1 MKKHRGI
8 FYQLYVWKRIFEFEG
23 LFTLIY
29 VLAAL
34 VAGLLIPVEA
44 FAFSKLIDA
53 AVKSS
58 QNTVSGNSSFI
69 IFIIIVSAV
78 LFVTKLI
85 HNFNEYISST
95 FDLRQQNL
103 RDKIASDRLLK
114 VQPHYYEDATFIKLK
129 NKVDYNLWK
138 ISNSLK
144 RDVDLVSSFII
155 SLFTISFFLF
165 YDVKVALIVILSLVF
180 PTLVTLKYGH
190 KLWGIWDSLSNIKVI
205 YEQYRNA
212 MYVTD
217 VGQFS
222 EIKVF
227 GYGSYIINKAL
238 AINKKFVDSLEEN
251 EKKRFLVNIISAVWE
266 IFFTG
271 ICLYL
276 IFTSFIT
283 SKISIGQ
290 FYLILTLFGNLKS
303 SVAYFFDRAS
313 AVLSEYP
320 FLQSFYE
327 FFNYEPE
334 LKVIDGNKVL
344 QKDIAFS
351 IELKDVWFKYPGTE
365 VWVLKGI
372 NLKIPSMDDVAL
384 VGKNGAGKTT
394 IIKLILRIYDPDKG
408 DILINGENIKKLK
421 LEDYYKTIGI
431 LSQMFNTYRITAW
444 ENIYIGNVES
454 EIDKTKIQEAA
465 ISARADEFIQKYP
478 QKYDTYLTREL
489 KDGTLPSGGQWQ
501 RLGIARVLY
510 RNPSL
515 IILDEPTSAIDALAE
530 EEIFTNLR
538 NLAKE
543 KTVLMISHRFATVK
557 RASYIYVVDG
567 GEVVEEGTHE
577 GLLNKEGLYKDM
589 YKAQND

>member
-1 MKKHRGI
+1 MKKHRGL

-23 LFTLIY
+23 FLAIVY
-29 VLAAL
+29 VLATL
-34 VAGLLIPVEA
+34 VAGLLLPVEA

-58 QNTVSGNSSFI
+58 QNTTSGNYTFIVFI
-69 IFIIIVSAV
+69 IAV
-78 LFVTKLI
+78 CFVLLITKLL
-85 HNFNEYISST
+85 HNFNDHVSFI

-114 VQPHYYEDATFIKLK
+114 VQPHYYEDPIFIKLK
-129 NKVDYNLWK
+129 SKIDYNLWK

-144 RDVDLVSSFII
+144 RDVDLITSFIV
-155 SLFTISFFLF
+155 SFFTISVFLF
-165 YDVKVALIVILSLVF
+165 YDYKVAFIVLLSLIF
-180 PTLVTLKYGH
+180 PTLVTLKYG
-190 KLWGIWDSLSNIKVI
+190 KKVWGIWDSLSHVKVI
-205 YEQYRNA
+205 YEQYRNM

-238 AINKKFVDSLEEN
+238 DINKKFVDSLEDNEN
-251 EKKRFLVNIISAVWE
+251 KRFIVSIFSAIWE
-266 IFFTG
+266 LSFTG

-313 AVLSEYP
+313 AVLADGP

-334 LKVIDGNKVL
+334 LKVSNGTKLL
-344 QKDIAFS
+344 QKNVAFS

-372 NLKIPSMDDVAL
+372 NLKIPELDDIAL

-394 IIKLILRIYDPDKG
+394 IIKLILRIYDSDKG
-408 DILINGENIKKLK
+408 EILINGENIKNLK
-421 LEDYYKTIGI
+421 LEDYYKNIGI
-431 LSQMFNTYRITAW
+431 LSQMFNAYRITAW

-454 EIDKTKIQEAA
+454 DIDKTKIQEAA

-478 QKYDTYLTREL
+478 QKYDTFLTREL
-489 KDGTLPSGGQWQ
+489 KDGILPSGGQWQ

-557 RASYIYVVDG
+557 RASYIYVIDG

-577 GLLNKEGLYKDM
+577 ELLSKEGLYNKM